1 MGRVGVIDKFIEL
14 VINAIKGSP
23 EGKGQNDVIGCQH
36 REGRPEHAGIETGE
50 QWRYLPPV

>member
-1 MGRVGVIDKFIEL
+1 MVGVIDKFIEL